1 MVGELRVRR
10 DGLAMEEKRTGS
22 SLSGSNEALVTQ
34 ARDLSSIAALLR
46 DGKDSSSGDKRAATA
61 AARAAV
67 LHLYQKYIHASSGTS
82 AGAPSATLDEN
93 DNLVLPVSPL
103 STACPPPRL
112 APKRSAHTFP
122 NPAPSTHAHTRTR
135 AGRRGAV

>member
-22 SLSGSNEALVTQ
+22 SLSESNEALVTQ

-46 DGKDSSSGDKRAATA
+46 DAAKETSGGDKRAATA

-93 DNLVLPVSPL
+93 DNLVLPVRPL
-103 STACPPPRL
+103 CRPRTQR
-112 APKRSAHTFP
+112 APNRAH
-122 NPAPSTHAHTRTR
+122 S
-135 AGRRGAV
+135 

>member
-22 SLSGSNEALVTQ
+22 SLSASNEALVTQ

-46 DGKDSSSGDKRAATA
+46 EATATTGDKRAATT
-61 AARAAV
+61 AARAAI
-67 LHLYQKYIHASSGTS
+67 LHLYQKYIHSSSDSSSGK
-82 AGAPSATLDEN
+82 PSATLDEN
-93 DNLVLPVSPL
+93 DNLVLPVRNAQEIA
-103 STACPPPRL
+103 ACPPNRRRVVHLTP
-112 APKRSAHTFP
+112 FF
-122 NPAPSTHAHTRTR
+122 HAL